1 MGTGMIFLYHSVV
14 PDDSPNERLCAGQA
28 LTQSVFETQILW
40 LANRYRIVSLAEYLA
55 SSQRQGPNMKKL
67 AAITLDDGFRLTFE
81 CIFPFLL
88 KNNFPVTIFVTTGH
102 LEHGDLLWFSYL
114 KALCFENTYGMLKI
128 ARHIFPLQYLP
139 QRIRA
144 WNHLHALAKASG
156 NPVKFCKDLARNY
169 PLDPDIIPLYAGM
182 THHQLETAS
191 AGNLVEVGA
200 HTLTHPYL
208 GQLTKEEQ
216 EQEIVESGRIL
227 SKLTGKPV
235 RYFAYPSGE
244 YDLDTLDLVK
254 NAGYD
259 TAFAVV
265 PKNLGVDH
273 DRFQIG
279 RIGIYSPSLLK
290 LQLKALGVA
299 NLARSF
305 GLRVG

>member
-1 MGTGMIFLYHSVV
+1 MIFLYHSIV
-14 PDDSPNERLCAGQA
+14 PNDSPNERLCAGQA
-28 LTQSVFETQILW
+28 LTQSVFESQVLW
-40 LANRYRIVSLAEYLA
+40 LASRYRLVSLAEYMSA
-55 SSQRQGPNMKKL
+55 SRQAESNMKRL
-67 AAITLDDGFRLTFE
+67 AAITLDDGFRLTFD
-81 CIFPFLL
+81 CIFPLLL
-88 KNNFPVTIFVTTGH
+88 KNNIPVTIFVTTGH

-114 KALCFENTYGMLKI
+114 KALCFEKTYDLLKI
-128 ARHIFPLQYLP
+128 AQYIFPLQHLS

-144 WNHLHALAKASG
+144 WNHLHTLAKASG
-156 NPVKFCKDLARNY
+156 NPAKFCKELAQDY
-169 PLDPDIIPLYAGM
+169 PLDSDIIPLYAGM
-182 THHQLETAS
+182 THHQLETAG

-208 GQLTKEEQ
+208 GQLIKEKQ

-227 SKLTGKPV
+227 SKLTGKPI

-259 TAFAVV
+259 AAFAVL

-279 RIGIYSPSLLK
+279 RVGIYSPSLLK

>member
-1 MGTGMIFLYHSVV
+1 
-14 PDDSPNERLCAGQA
+14 
-28 LTQSVFETQILW
+28 
-40 LANRYRIVSLAEYLA
+40 
-55 SSQRQGPNMKKL
+55 
-67 AAITLDDGFRLTFE
+67 
-81 CIFPFLL
+81 
-88 KNNFPVTIFVTTGH
+88 
-102 LEHGDLLWFSYL
+102 
-114 KALCFENTYGMLKI
+114 
-128 ARHIFPLQYLP
+128 
-139 QRIRA
+139 
-144 WNHLHALAKASG
+144 
-156 NPVKFCKDLARNY
+156 
-169 PLDPDIIPLYAGM
+169 M
-182 THHQLETAS
+182 THHQLETAG

-208 GQLTKEEQ
+208 GQLTKEKQ

-227 SKLTGKPV
+227 SKLTGKPI

-259 TAFAVV
+259 AAFAVL

-299 NLARSF
+299 DLARSF

>member
-1 MGTGMIFLYHSVV
+1 MIFLYHSII
-14 PDDSPNERLCAGQA
+14 PNDSPNERLCAGQA

-40 LANRYRIVSLAEYLA
+40 LANRYRIVSLAEYIA
-55 SSQRQGPNMKKL
+55 SSRRPGFNMKKL

-88 KNNFPVTIFVTTGH
+88 KNNIPVTIFVTTGH
-102 LEHGDLLWFSYL
+102 LEQGNLLWFSYL
-114 KALCFENTYGMLKI
+114 KALCFEKTYDMLKI
-128 ARHIFPLQYLP
+128 LQHVFPVQHLS

-144 WNHLHALAKASG
+144 WNNLHALAKASG
-156 NPVKFCKDLARNY
+156 NPVRFCTELAEKY
-169 PLDPDIIPLYAGM
+169 PLNPDLMLLYAGM
-182 THHQLETAS
+182 THHQLGTAGAS
-191 AGNLVEVGA
+191 NLVELGA

-208 GQLTKEEQ
+208 GQMTKKEQ
-216 EQEIVESGRIL
+216 EREIVESGRIL
-227 SKLTGKPV
+227 SKFTAKPI

-259 TAFAVV
+259 AAFAVL
-265 PKNLGVDH
+265 PKNLGINNH
-273 DRFQIG
+273 RFQIG
-279 RIGIYSPSLLK
+279 RVGIYSASLLK

-299 NLARSF
+299 GLARSF